1 MNPGELRHR
10 ITFQKLTTSTN
21 ENGFEVEE
29 WLDIKTLWAKVSNLH
44 GREYFEAAAIQME
57 NTLKFTIR
65 YLKDIDTSMRIIFKE
80 RHYDIKSIDNIR
92 YENKYMEIKAME
104 VEKSG

>member
-10 ITFQKLTTSTN
+10 ITFQRLTTTIN
-21 ENGFEVEE
+21 ENGFEIEE
-29 WLDIKTLWAKVSNLH
+29 WKDFTTVWAKASNLH

-65 YLKDIDTSMRIIFKE
+65 YLSEIDTSMRIIFKE
-80 RHYDIKSIDNIR
+80 RHYDIKSIDNIK

-104 VEKSG
+104 VEKNG